1 MISRVACAIRR
12 YVLQRIFLIVM
23 PIAVIVIPVWIY
35 LQDEVATYPSTTDY
49 YIRFQTSEM
58 ANDTFETPT
67 KENATLVQIPYE
79 SNGETISSTTTGSEN
94 SVDSISSTTDQSEIK
109 TTDAYLTEAA
119 ATSTTEGD
127 YSSYEIPLKI
137 ILPFEHVH
145 KSSDDRT
152 FSRYNYILLK
162 VDDQSYH
169 EHIFSDNSDILSPI
183 NAEKRVE
190 QPVPDETTNVYGE
203 LTSMDTGSTV
213 DNTDPV
219 PTIDSSN
226 CPILVDSEG
235 YQYELDKHYKI
246 NDDSNNAV
254 IEFDDIKLAHKKF
267 KDDISVDNNIA
278 GNIPD
283 QTDDQEFRSMSS
295 DILSAHYQKLYK
307 WLNW

>member
-1 MISRVACAIRR
+1 M
-12 YVLQRIFLIVM
+12 
-23 PIAVIVIPVWIY
+23 
-35 LQDEVATYPSTTDY
+35 QDEVTTYSPTTDF
-49 YIRFQTSEM
+49 IPFQTSET
-58 ANDTFETPT
+58 ANDTFEAST
-67 KENATLVQIPYE
+67 KENNHFVEIPYE
-79 SNGETISSTTTGSEN
+79 STGETILSATSGSD
-94 SVDSISSTTDQSEIK
+94 SFDDSISTTTDQSEVK
-109 TTDAYLTEAA
+109 TTDVYLSENT

-145 KSSDDRT
+145 KSSDERT

-169 EHIFSDNSDILSPI
+169 EHIYSDNSDILSPI
-183 NAEKRVE
+183 NAEKAVE
-190 QPVPDETTNVYGE
+190 RPLDETTNVYDDV
-203 LTSMDTGSTV
+203 TSLDEGSTV
-213 DNTDPV
+213 DNTDAI
-219 PTIDSSN
+219 PTIDSRN

-246 NDDSNNAV
+246 TDDSNNAV
-254 IEFDDIKLAHKKF
+254 IEFDDIKIAHKKF

-283 QTDDQEFRSMSS
+283 QTEDQEFRSMSS
-295 DILSAHYQKLYK
+295 DILSTHYQKLYK